1 MRTPMNENDISCL
14 VNLSFKELNSTLLA
28 FADLKTG
35 RNVSQFHHTLPNY
48 LPTPLVKLSQLAN
61 FLKIKHLLIKDESQ
75 RFDLN
80 AFKVLGASYA
90 IAKYLVKLLGL
101 AESELT
107 FDRIIANKAKYRN
120 VTFVTATDGN
130 HGRAVAWV
138 TKLFGCKSVVYMPKG
153 STKARLEAICSFGAE
168 AYITELNYDDT
179 VTYAQQQAQN
189 NGWVLLQD
197 TSWEGYE
204 EVPRHIMQG
213 YFTLV
218 TECLSQERDL
228 WPTHV
233 FLQAGVG
240 SFAAAIL
247 AYMSNF
253 TDRSTPKFIIVE
265 PQGAPCLFESIKN
278 NTGDPIR
285 IEGDLPTIMA
295 GLACGEPS
303 QIGWNLLKHSA
314 HAFLTCSDDVAR
326 KGMRVLGH
334 PLKADQPII
343 SGESGAVP
351 LGALFEVLSNPHF
364 QSIKEDLNLNSD
376 SIVLL
381 FSTEGDTDP
390 EVYQDIVLQN

>member
-1 MRTPMNENDISCL
+1 MKKNDISCL
-14 VNLSFKELNSTLLA
+14 VNLSSKELNPSLLE
-28 FADLKTG
+28 FADLKTAS
-35 RNVSQFHHTLPNY
+35 NVSQFHHNLPNY
-48 LPTPLVKLSQLAN
+48 APTPLVNLSQLAN
-61 FLKIKHLLIKDESQ
+61 HLKIKHLLVKDESQ

-90 IAKYLVKLLGL
+90 IAKYIVKVLGL
-101 AESELT
+101 AESELA
-107 FDRIIANKAKYRN
+107 FDKIIANKAKYEN

-153 STKARLEAICSFGAE
+153 SSKARLEAICGFGAE
-168 AYITELNYDDT
+168 AYLTELNYDDT
-179 VTYAQQQAQN
+179 VIYAQQQAED

-204 EVPRHIMQG
+204 EVPQHIMQG

-218 TECLSQERDL
+218 TECLNQEKDL

-240 SFAAAIL
+240 SFAAAII

-253 TDRSTPKFIIVE
+253 TDRPTPIFIIVE

-278 NTGDPIR
+278 NTGDPLR

-303 QIGWNLLKHSA
+303 QIAWQIVKHST

-326 KGMRVLGH
+326 LGMRLLANPMKG
-334 PLKADQPII
+334 DQPIV

-351 LGALFEVLSNPHF
+351 LGAVFEVLSNQLF
-364 QSIKEDLNLNSD
+364 QNIKEDLNLTSD
-376 SIVLL
+376 SIILL

>member
-1 MRTPMNENDISCL
+1 MKKNDIACL
-14 VNLSFKELNSTLLA
+14 VNILPKELNPISLA
-28 FADLKTG
+28 FADLQTAG
-35 RNVSQFHHTLPNY
+35 NVSRFHSQLPKY
-48 LPTPLVKLSQLAN
+48 TPTPLVNLFQLASH
-61 FLKIKHLLIKDESQ
+61 LKIKKLLVKDESQ

-101 AESELT
+101 AESELA
-107 FDRIIANKAKYRN
+107 FDKIMANKAKYQN

-153 STKARLEAICSFGAE
+153 STKARLEAISHLGAH
-168 AYITELNYDDT
+168 ALITELNYDDT
-179 VTYAQQQAQN
+179 VIYAQQQAAD

-197 TSWEGYE
+197 TSWKGYE
-204 EVPRHIMQG
+204 EVPQHIMQG

-218 TECLSQERDL
+218 TECLNQEKDM

-240 SFAAAIL
+240 SFAAAIV

-253 TDRSTPKFIIVE
+253 TDRPTPQFIIVE
-265 PQGAPCLFESIKN
+265 PQGAPCLFESIKH
-278 NTGDPIR
+278 NTGDPLR

-303 QIGWNLLKHSA
+303 QIGWNILKHSA
-314 HAFLTCSDDVAR
+314 DAFLTCSDDVAR
-326 KGMRVLGH
+326 RGMRLLGD
-334 PLKADQPII
+334 PIEGDQQIV
-343 SGESGAVP
+343 SGESGAVT
-351 LGALFEVLSNPHF
+351 LGALFEVSSNKLF
-364 QSIKEDLNLNSD
+364 QSIKEDLNLTSD

-390 EVYQDIVLQN
+390 EVYQEIVFQNQI